1 MEKARTWRR
10 MAIMVALSLCAVAGA
25 RAADWPQFLGPD
37 RNGIAPDGVALPEK
51 WGDGVP
57 RKLWSVSVGRGYAGP
72 AIFGDSVL
80 ILDREPSRA
89 DVLRRLRLSDGRE
102 VWRFRYDAPGKVQYP
117 GSRSTPATDG
127 RLVFT
132 IGPFGHLHAV
142 RFDDGK
148 PVWKGHI
155 LRDWAAGRP
164 NWGVATSPLLLGDLV
179 IVAPW
184 GRKAAVVAYAKTTGK
199 VVWAT
204 PNPRGVVQ
212 EYQSPVPMTLDGRT
226 IIVAT
231 GRRGYA
237 IGVDAKT
244 GKQLWSYT
252 GYPQRG
258 WNIPSPIIVGEGR
271 VLITGG
277 YGCGSAMFK
286 VGRSRGPRLPVVELW
301 KSRNLGTKIAQAL
314 VYKGYIY
321 GNSSDV
327 RGGLRCLTLDGAI
340 VWDSRAQRRTFEMG
354 NLLIADGK
362 IFILNGRGG
371 RLHMVAA
378 SPDGYKEL
386 GSVSLLSG
394 QQVWAPLAYSNGR
407 LLVRDLQKLVCLDL
421 RATPK

>member
-1 MEKARTWRR
+1 MGNAVRR
-10 MAIMVALSLCAVAGA
+10 RRVAMGLACILCVAA
-25 RAADWPQFLGPD
+25 AASAADWPQFLGPN
-37 RNGIAPDGVALPEK
+37 RNGISPDATDLPGK

-57 RKLWSVSVGRGYAGP
+57 RKVWSLSVGRGYAGP

-80 ILDREPSRA
+80 ILDREPNRA

-142 RFDDGK
+142 RFSDGK

-155 LRDWAAGRP
+155 LRDWAARRP
-164 NWGVATSPLLLGDLV
+164 TWGVATSPLLLGDLV

-184 GRKAAVVAYAKTTGK
+184 GRKAAVVAYRKTTGK
-199 VVWAT
+199 VAWTT

-226 IIVAT
+226 MIVAT

-244 GKQLWSYT
+244 GKQLWAYT

-258 WNIPSPIIVGEGR
+258 WNIPSPIVVGDGR
-271 VLITGG
+271 ILITGG

-286 VGRSRGPRLPVVELW
+286 VVRNGETYRVVELW
-301 KSRNLGTKIAQAL
+301 KNRNLGTKTAQAL
-314 VYKGYIY
+314 VYKGHIY
-321 GNSSDV
+321 GNSADV
-327 RGGLRCLTLDGAI
+327 GGGLRCLTLDGAI
-340 VWDSRAQRRTFEMG
+340 VWDSKAQRRAFEMG

-386 GSVSLLSG
+386 GTVSVLSG

-421 RATPK
+421 RAAPQ